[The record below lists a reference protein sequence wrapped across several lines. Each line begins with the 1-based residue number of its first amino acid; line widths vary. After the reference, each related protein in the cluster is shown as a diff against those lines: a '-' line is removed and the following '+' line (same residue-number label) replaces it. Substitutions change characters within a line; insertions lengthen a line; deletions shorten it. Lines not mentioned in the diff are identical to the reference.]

1 MLHYQSDL
9 LLNVSVIAALVL
21 DQYLNLTGA
30 DPVFGIV
37 IALWLLWG
45 AWSASSHALDQLMDR
60 EWPIEKRRRF
70 VEVAARHPAG
80 RGIHDL
86 RTRTSGTHEF
96 AQFHIWVD
104 PEMTVAAAHD
114 VIEEI
119 ESGLKAGIPR
129 LRGAH
134 PPRSRRPG
142 RLPRQRPASR
152 PTSPRK
158 PSRMTELRLVQ
169 VDAFADR
176 PFTGNPAAVMPLDA
190 WLPDEILQ
198 AIAEEN
204 NLSETA
210 FTIPA
215 RGRRG
220 GLRAAL
226 VHAAVEVVLC
236 GHATLA
242 SGHVLIGERDRIR
255 FRTRRAGML
264 EVARDG
270 DGYAMSLPAWKAE
283 PKPLPEVLAALG
295 CEARETLW
303 HPGRYALI
311 VLDSEAD
318 VRAVRPISALWPR
331 RATSSPSSPRPAT
344 RPTWS
349 AASSPPAPA
358 STRTRSPARPIAS
371 ACPIG
376 PSGSA
381 RTRSPASRPASA
393 AAISPAGST
402 ATASSSAAN
411 ASP

>member
-1 MLHYQSDL
+1 
-9 LLNVSVIAALVL
+9 
-21 DQYLNLTGA
+21 
-30 DPVFGIV
+30 
-37 IALWLLWG
+37 
-45 AWSASSHALDQLMDR
+45 MDR

-70 VEVAARHPAG
+70 IEVAARHPAG

-86 RTRTSGTHEF
+86 RTRSSGTHEF
-96 AQFHIWVD
+96 AQFHIWLD
-104 PEMTVAAAHD
+104 PEMTVADAHE

-119 ESGLKAGIPR
+119 ESRAERRIPR

-134 PPRSRRPG
+134 PPR
-142 RLPRQRPASR
+142 PRRPASTDPGQR
-152 PTSPRK
+152 PRSK
-158 PSRMTELRLVQ
+158 PIDHQGKPDTRMTELRLVQ

-190 WLPDEILQ
+190 WLPDEMLQ

-215 RGRRG
+215 EDGEADYE
-220 GLRAAL
+220 LRWFTP
-226 VHAAVEVVLC
+226 AVEVVLC

-295 CEARETLW
+295 CDARETLW
-303 HPGRYALI
+303 HPGRYAL
-311 VLDSEAD
+311 D
-318 VRAVRPISALWPR
+318 RARQRSRRARASGRISALWPR

-344 RPTWS
+344 PTDMVSRVFAAGAGIDEDPVTGS
-349 AASSPPAPA
+349 AHCISVPYWAGRLGKDAL
-358 STRTRSPARPIAS
+358 TCFQAS
-371 ACPIG
+371 AR
-376 PSGSA
+376 SGHLTG
-381 RTRSPASRPASA
+381 RLEGDRVILGGKCVTVLEGVMR
-393 AAISPAGST
+393 I
-402 ATASSSAAN
+402 
-411 ASP
+411 